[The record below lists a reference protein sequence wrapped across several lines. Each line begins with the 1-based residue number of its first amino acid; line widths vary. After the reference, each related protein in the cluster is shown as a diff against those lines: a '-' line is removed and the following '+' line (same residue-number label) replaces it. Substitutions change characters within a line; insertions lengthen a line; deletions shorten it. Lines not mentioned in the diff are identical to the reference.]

1 MLKALYQKQFLEML
15 GQNLF
20 QDRRTGKARS
30 RGGIILFS
38 LLYVVL
44 FLTFAFMFGSIAF
57 SLCTPLVEAGL
68 DWLYFALIALLAV
81 ALGVFGSVFNT
92 YAALYRSKD
101 NDLLLSMPIPP
112 SAILLVKLTSIALLA
127 FLFVSLVFLP
137 AVVVYSIVVGVS
149 FPALLFQILLVIP
162 LSAVSTA
169 LTCLLGWLVAL
180 IAVRVKNKTFWTVA
194 LTIVFLAVYYYI
206 YGSAFRILS
215 SLLANVDKV
224 SAVFRSWLFPL
235 YTLGE
240 GALGKPLYF
249 ILAVLIA
256 SAAFAL
262 TWCILSRT
270 YIRIATDN
278 RGAAKTVYREK
289 RAKVSSVHSAL
300 LRREFRRFT
309 SSSVYM
315 LNCGLGI
322 LIMLLAPIAGL
333 IKMGTVRDL
342 LGMFFQSAETRA
354 VIPLVL
360 TLLICLL
367 ATMNDITAPSVS
379 LEGRSLWLV
388 RSLPVR
394 TQDVLSAK
402 LRLHV
407 ILTAIPVAL
416 DALVFCFIAQTSV
429 PEALLVLASSVA
441 FVLFTAAAGLALN
454 ILMPNLNWTNEAFP
468 VKQSPVVLIM
478 IFGAWFVLAV
488 IGGLYAL
495 LAGILSPLFYLL
507 LVAVV
512 FLLGF
517 LLLLLWLRRGGSKRF
532 EALA

>member
-1 MLKALYQKQFLEML
+1 MLKALFQKQFLEML

-20 QDRRTGKARS
+20 RDRRTGKARG
-30 RGGIILFS
+30 RGGIILFA

-57 SLCTPLVEAGL
+57 SLCAPLVEAGL

-137 AVVVYSIVVGVS
+137 AVVVYNIVVGVS

-194 LTIVFLAVYYYI
+194 LTLVFLAGYYYI

-215 SLLANVDKV
+215 SLLANVEKV

-235 YTLGE
+235 YAVGE

-256 SAAFAL
+256 AAAFAL
-262 TWCILSRT
+262 TWFILSRT

-289 RAKVSSVHSAL
+289 RAKVSNVQMAL

-322 LIMLLAPIAGL
+322 VIMLLAPIAGL
-333 IKMGTVRDL
+333 IKMGTLREL
-342 LGMFFQSAETRA
+342 LGMFFQGDETRA
-354 VIPLVL
+354 LLPLFL
-360 TLLICLL
+360 TLMICLL

-379 LEGRSLWLV
+379 LEGRTLWLV
-388 RSLPVR
+388 QSLPVR
-394 TQDVLSAK
+394 TQDILSAK

-416 DALVFCFIAQTSV
+416 DALIFCFIAQTSI
-429 PEALLVLASSVA
+429 PEALLVLAAAVA
-441 FVLFTAAAGLALN
+441 FVLFTAAAGLAIN

-478 IFGAWFVLAV
+478 IFGAWFVLAILGV
-488 IGGLYAL
+488 LYAL
-495 LAGILSPLFYLL
+495 LAGILSPLCYLL
-507 LVAVV
+507 IVTVV
-512 FLLGF
+512 FFLGF
-517 LLLLLWLRRGGSKRF
+517 LLILLWLQRGGAKRF
-532 EALA
+532 EALG